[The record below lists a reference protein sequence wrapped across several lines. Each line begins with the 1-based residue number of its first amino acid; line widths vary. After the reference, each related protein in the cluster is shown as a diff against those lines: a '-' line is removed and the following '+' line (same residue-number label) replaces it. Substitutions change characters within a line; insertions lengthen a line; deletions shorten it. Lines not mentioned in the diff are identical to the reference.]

1 MSRLDCEE
9 VLPHLESYHQ
19 GDASSELTVL
29 LDDHLARCPEC
40 RRRLAHLKQVS
51 AMLAAWRPRRV
62 PADLKVEIAETVSES
77 LGLAAR
83 QAFAPGVRTARPRRR
98 RESPL
103 THAQRVANT
112 LALAALLVLG
122 GVIVYKVWIADTIDS
137 SKLKAPAGVSDQE
150 RFGVLLRSID
160 RAGETEADLAN
171 RRQRAAEAI
180 QAATGIR
187 LEEALEKLRRAP
199 VILCYR
205 SRLEE
210 ARSLC
215 ETLGEAG
222 IRAETI
228 DMTTGKPSESQPTM
242 E

>member
-1 MSRLDCEE
+1 MHESIVDGLEAYLSGRLSSAQQQIFTA
-9 VLPHLESYHQ
+9 HLD
-19 GDASSELTVL
+19 G
-29 LDDHLARCPEC
+29 CPEC

-51 AMLAAWRPRRV
+51 AMLAAWRPRSV

-137 SKLKAPAGVSDQE
+137 SKLKAPAWTSDQE

-242 E
+242 D